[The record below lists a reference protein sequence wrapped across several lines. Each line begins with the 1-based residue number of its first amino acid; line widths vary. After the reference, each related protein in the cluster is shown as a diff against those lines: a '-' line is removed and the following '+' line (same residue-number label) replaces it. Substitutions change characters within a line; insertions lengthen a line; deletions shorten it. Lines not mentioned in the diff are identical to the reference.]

1 MAKKIFMGPW
11 VHLQKILKSGSYIYE
26 HVEIFR
32 HYAKASWHDSGWT
45 VIFNIERY
53 FDNVR
58 LLLYSRSQ
66 KF

>member
-11 VHLQKILKSGSYIYE
+11 VHLHLQKILKSGSYIYE

-45 VIFNIERY
+45 VIFNTG
-53 FDNVR
+53 DV
-58 LLLYSRSQ
+58 LYTAHL
-66 KF
+66 KDIFIM